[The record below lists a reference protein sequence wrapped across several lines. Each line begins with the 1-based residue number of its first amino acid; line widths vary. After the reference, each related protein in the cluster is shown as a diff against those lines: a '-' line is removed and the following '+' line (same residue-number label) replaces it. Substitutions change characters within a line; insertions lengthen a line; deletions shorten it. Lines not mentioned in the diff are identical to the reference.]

1 MTTEL
6 ITTTATPENKILAA
20 ISNPQLKRASL
31 EVFECAGTAGLMLYK
46 IAAIIADVDAK
57 ELWKDD
63 GFASVHEWTEKTFGM
78 KKSNSYAFLKIGN
91 EYLNESGDGSNLYFT
106 TPNDFTMSQV
116 RALLPLGSE
125 LAHDVAAVG
134 EVTPEM
140 SVRDINDY
148 VKEHRPR
155 KMSTTD
161 NSADTESVEEQD
173 PGAFDE
179 TTPDDATLE
188 DMEATA
194 PETMVKVR
202 NKYGKFEI
210 PLSVLMKYVVEG

>member
-148 VKEHRPR
+148 VREHRPR
-155 KMSTTD
+155 KQNSEITETT
-161 NSADTESVEEQD
+161 EEQD

-179 TTPDDATLE
+179 TAPDEVTLA
-188 DMEATA
+188 DMESTA
-194 PETMVKVR
+194 PETMVKIR

-210 PLSVLMKYVVEG
+210 PLSVLMKYAVEG